1 MIPATTIRVAAR
13 LGITYGAGD
22 LYAPAL
28 NIQTGSWYI
37 GNLLAK
43 FKGQVP
49 LGAGSFNSGPR
60 PVMRWLDQYGDHP
73 MDELVELVAYEQTR
87 EYIKK
92 VTENY
97 ARYVYLYSGT
107 VYRQPLTV
115 DKAYLVDDV
124 TY

>member
-1 MIPATTIRVAAR
+1 M
-13 LGITYGAGD
+13 
-22 LYAPAL
+22 
-28 NIQTGSWYI
+28 
-37 GNLLAK
+37 
-43 FKGQVP
+43 VP
-49 LGAGSFNSGPR
+49 
-60 PVMRWLDQYGDHP
+60 PVDDEEVD
-73 MDELVELVAYEQTR
+73 DELVELVAYEQTR